1 MFYHIRGKLIA
12 AEPSYAVIEAGG
24 VGYKLTISN
33 NTRESLPPFRS
44 VKEAPEV
51 CLLTHF
57 SVREDGVELFGF
69 STQDELDTFRL
80 LTSVSGIGPKAAI
93 SILSTLTPQKLA
105 IAVAME
111 DKRSISAANGI
122 GAKTAARLIL
132 ELKDKLSFV
141 STDGVD
147 TLSAVADTKNDA
159 ASAKKNNLS
168 EAAEALS
175 ALGYS
180 KPEIHNALKNAD
192 PSLPTDAII
201 RHALS
206 RLL

>member
-12 AEPSYAVIEAGG
+12 AEPSFAVIEAGG

-33 NTRESLPPFRS
+33 NTREALPPFRS

-105 IAVAME
+105 AAVAME
-111 DKRSISAANGI
+111 DKRSISSANGI
-122 GAKTAARLIL
+122 GPKTAARLIL

-141 STDGVD
+141 STDTEN
-147 TLSAVADTKNDA
+147 TLSVSQGS
-159 ASAKKNNLS
+159 ASETASTKKNNLS
-168 EAAEALS
+168 EAAEALA

-192 PSLPTDAII
+192 PSLSTDAII